1 MIDFLNECILPVNLP
16 VTILLGMVLAYW
28 IMVIVGVLG
37 MDAVDL
43 DLDGDFDVD
52 VDGGIDTDFDGG
64 SLVGDFFRF
73 MHMGDVPVM
82 IVVSFFTISMWMVTI
97 ITNHYLNPDFGWF
110 ITGILIVPNLIVS
123 LLATKIVVM
132 PVATMFKHE
141 NDIELD
147 RLEMIGRIGR
157 VKTSEITNVFGQIEV
172 THDGPPVVLNART
185 IPDER
190 LVQGDAAK
198 IISYN
203 ATNDTYLVQL
213 SKWEKQ

>member
-16 VTILLGMVLAYW
+16 VTVLLGLVLAYW
-28 IMVIVGVLG
+28 MMVIVGVLG

-43 DLDGDFDVD
+43 DLDGDFDI
-52 VDGGIDTDFDGG
+52 DGGIDTDFDGG

-82 IVVSFFTISMWMVTI
+82 IVVSFFVVSMWMVTI
-97 ITNHYLNPDFGWF
+97 ITNHYWNPDFGWF
-110 ITGILIVPNLIVS
+110 ITVIFIVPNLIVS
-123 LLATKIVVM
+123 LLATKIVVT
-132 PVATMFKHE
+132 PFATLFKHE

-147 RLEMIGRIGR
+147 RLEMIGRIGM
-157 VKTSEITNVFGQIEV
+157 VKTSEITNAFGQIEV

-185 IPDER
+185 NPKER